1 MPLNNVKV
9 TNFKAGW
16 NGDISDPDFTSMN
29 NKNVDYNPGSY
40 WNYGDTNELPRSIA
54 IKIEPD
60 QSGTEDGVNGYWG
73 ISSKDLT
80 ISGMQGEESGNWHK
94 YGTYGGWLLGCSSC
108 FAREI
113 SGDKHFEYDPI
124 GKIDGFSAG
133 SDWNYLDGSGP
144 GGGEDGYTS
153 GGERRMGYYFW
164 KDVFSEAGNM
174 TICGLNWQTGD
185 DGCITVTYHPT
196 GSLQDDDFNWDNPLS
211 YYKKWIGDYI
221 GTPPNHVGDDDAGD
235 LWNDEIW
242 KVYAINSKPLIYAPE
257 ECTDCPEMIPQPG
270 NVVWI
275 IVFFN
280 FNTANSDSTNQSLVI
295 QDIIDNPTFNI
306 DLDGS
311 PTFYPVDQVPQGM
324 PVFGHGNNSV
334 DRNVTTN
341 RSKQVN
347 SRSNIKLEFS
357 NSKNT
362 NFSNN
367 KLNDKGGFDLG
378 ASSINP

>member
-16 NGDISDPDFTSMN
+16 NGDLSDTDFTSMN
-29 NKNVDYNPGSY
+29 NKHPDYATTYFSTY
-40 WNYGDTNELPRSIA
+40 HDTNELPRSIA

-73 ISSKDLT
+73 ISSKDIT
-80 ISGMQGEESGNWHK
+80 ISGMQGDESGNWHG
-94 YGTYGGWLLGCSSC
+94 YGTYGAWPSVSTYGPH
-108 FAREI
+108 FAEE
-113 SGDKHFEYDPI
+113 SDNHFEYDPI
-124 GKIDGFSAG
+124 GRPPGDSPSVQDYMDSSNPDGG
-133 SDWNYLDGSGP
+133 M
-144 GGGEDGYTS
+144 DGYTS
-153 GGERRMGYYFW
+153 GSGRLIGWHFW
-164 KDVFSEAGNM
+164 QDVFSEAGNM
-174 TICGLNWQTGD
+174 TICGFALTTGD
-185 DGCITVTYHPT
+185 DGCITITYHPT
-196 GSLQDDDFNWDNPLS
+196 GEGYNNQFNWDNPLS
-211 YYKKWIGDYI
+211 YYKKWDEAYI
-221 GTPPNHVGDDDAGD
+221 GTLPNHVGDDDAGD
-235 LWNDEIW
+235 LWNNEIDR
-242 KVYAINSKPLIYAPE
+242 VYAINSKPLIYAPE

-275 IVFFN
+275 IAKFN
-280 FNTANSDSTNQSLVI
+280 WNSSNYDFVVGSLI
-295 QDIIDNPTFNI
+295 LQDIIDNPTINI

-324 PVFGHGNNSV
+324 PVFGHGNNGV